1 MLNAASAG
9 SVYFQSVCC
18 QNLPRLLDS
27 FSQAD
32 IHHRVLSCGDHHHDS
47 HAGGATETVGILL
60 DPASY
65 AKFQQVFLGQ
75 RCVRLIE
82 YGEHTFWDSR
92 TGLTIN
98 IMISTDIASR
108 SPEHCIEGFDLRE
121 THYQH
126 CYQMD

>member
-1 MLNAASAG
+1 MLNAASAR
-9 SVYFQSVCC
+9 SVYFQSTCGR
-18 QNLPRLLDS
+18 NLPRLLDS
-27 FSQAD
+27 FTQAD
-32 IHHRVLSCGDHHHDS
+32 IHHRVLSCMDHHDS
-47 HAGGATETVGILL
+47 PAGGATETVGILL

-108 SPEHCIEGFDLRE
+108 FEERRSRQSAHRLG
-121 THYQH
+121 
-126 CYQMD
+126 